1 MTNSEKIPVNISE
14 RKTEDGWMNAQDDFF
29 LSATPIWFEW
39 LKWMAILGVLGV
51 IRVIADES

>member
-39 LKWMAILGVLGV
+39 LKWMAILGV